1 MRQVVGLTSRRN
13 SEFTRN
19 LGLYDYVLE
28 YDGFENA
35 TVTNDPSQKW
45 IYIDLAGNE
54 SLNSRVLRYFAGVK
68 SSLVGSVALGLTNLS
83 PSSKNGAADKW
94 TTNEFSSQRAP
105 STLEQFFMPEW
116 LARRRTQLSVEEI
129 TGLQKQAWSGLMRD
143 CKGWGITIRRVY
155 GAQNV
160 KRAYEE
166 VVGAGVP
173 PDQGLIWSMW
183 EEDTVNA
190 RL

>member
-1 MRQVVGLTSRRN
+1 
-13 SEFTRN
+13 
-19 LGLYDYVLE
+19 
-28 YDGFENA
+28 
-35 TVTNDPSQKW
+35 
-45 IYIDLAGNE
+45 
-54 SLNSRVLRYFAGVK
+54 
-68 SSLVGSVALGLTNLS
+68 
-83 PSSKNGAADKW
+83 
-94 TTNEFSSQRAP
+94 
-105 STLEQFFMPEW
+105 MPEW

-129 TGLQKQAWSGLMRD
+129 TGLQKQAWSKLMRD

-173 PDQGLIWSMW
+173 PDQGLIWSIW
-183 EEDTVNA
+183 EEDTVNT